1 MAEVPAGPVL
11 DALGVMLDV
20 EQADQVTEVIVI
32 AKVAS
37 FGESGGTGLVLAT
50 SNGLDWV
57 AQRGLLSTAQ
67 WVLDHCDD
75 PIS

>member
-20 EQADQVTEVIVI
+20 AEADQVTEVMVV

-37 FGESGGTGLVLAT
+37 FERGGGTGLVIAT
-50 SNGLDWV
+50 SPGCDWL
-57 AQRGLLSTAQ
+57 AQRGLVSAAQ
-67 WVLDHCDD
+67 WVLDQGDVGED
-75 PIS
+75 